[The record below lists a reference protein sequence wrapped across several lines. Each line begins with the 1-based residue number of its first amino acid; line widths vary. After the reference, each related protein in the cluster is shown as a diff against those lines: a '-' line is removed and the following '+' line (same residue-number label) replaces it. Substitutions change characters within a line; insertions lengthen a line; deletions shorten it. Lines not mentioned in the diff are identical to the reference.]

1 MELESGLPFKFY
13 FENIDKFGRIIP
25 NNLSKNELDEYNAL
39 CSEKYN
45 WNQFV
50 MDGKTK
56 KTNHTFFISYIVPNE
71 LATTDINEKNLIY
84 LCEAFT
90 PPSFYDNKFV
100 ENMSENVYN
109 KLKNKEIIVL
119 FNWFS
124 EPQYDEIFN
133 SIMEKLCKENN
144 FNPSNFVVFTSGN
157 NIVNTSKLHYISDHF
172 FISTSANFLKYFLQ
186 NKIFKPNQFDYVCE
200 IVNQDVFDNKKTKHF
215 ISLNRHVD
223 RPHRYGLGLFLEKH
237 NMWEKGNFTFLVCD
251 KPKKNDELIEVFDEN
266 TANDY
271 SIYGDAFHKKIPLEI
286 DTQKLMN
293 NVQFGNFGT
302 SHIYYKPIYEN
313 SAFNI
318 ITETTFKNNTVF
330 LSEKTFHPIINLQP
344 FIMFASNGQLKEL
357 QKLGFKTFG
366 DIIDE
371 SYDNETNSKKR
382 FEMVCNEIKKLSELN
397 IDEINELFLKCKDVC
412 IYNRNHLLS
421 FTKYDVYENSI
432 EKLKKIKWNLQEKR
446 LL

>member
-133 SIMEKLCKENN
+133 SIMLIYKKIIYKICLLCKYV
-144 FNPSNFVVFTSGN
+144 ST
-157 NIVNTSKLHYISDHF
+157 IKLI
-172 FISTSANFLKYFLQ
+172 
-186 NKIFKPNQFDYVCE
+186 KI
-200 IVNQDVFDNKKTKHF
+200 
-215 ISLNRHVD
+215 
-223 RPHRYGLGLFLEKH
+223 
-237 NMWEKGNFTFLVCD
+237 
-251 KPKKNDELIEVFDEN
+251 
-266 TANDY
+266 
-271 SIYGDAFHKKIPLEI
+271 
-286 DTQKLMN
+286 
-293 NVQFGNFGT
+293 
-302 SHIYYKPIYEN
+302 
-313 SAFNI
+313 
-318 ITETTFKNNTVF
+318 
-330 LSEKTFHPIINLQP
+330 
-344 FIMFASNGQLKEL
+344 
-357 QKLGFKTFG
+357 
-366 DIIDE
+366 
-371 SYDNETNSKKR
+371 
-382 FEMVCNEIKKLSELN
+382 
-397 IDEINELFLKCKDVC
+397 
-412 IYNRNHLLS
+412 
-421 FTKYDVYENSI
+421 
-432 EKLKKIKWNLQEKR
+432 
-446 LL
+446 